1 MQSMLKDRGKEEGMK
16 TNSKKLEEIRKENP
30 FRVPENYFEHF
41 NQEIMN
47 RLPEKDFFVPRTVS
61 LWDKVKPWVYMAAM
75 FLGLYFTIQ
84 FLTTKTGTQQ
94 TPSAAI
100 QQPLIA
106 PQANQYWSN
115 ASVTE
120 DEFYQYLEDQLVED
134 NYYDYIYEEMSTA
147 TNM

>member
-1 MQSMLKDRGKEEGMK
+1 
-16 TNSKKLEEIRKENP
+16 
-30 FRVPENYFEHF
+30 
-41 NQEIMN
+41 
-47 RLPEKDFFVPRTVS
+47 
-61 LWDKVKPWVYMAAM
+61 MAAM

-94 TPSAAI
+94 NPAAAL

-106 PQANQYWSN
+106 PQAGQYWSN

-134 NYYDYIYEEMSTA
+134 KYYDYIYEEMYIA
-147 TNM
+147 TDML

>member
-1 MQSMLKDRGKEEGMK
+1 MK
-16 TNSKKLEEIRKENP
+16 TNIKKLEEIRKENP
-30 FRVPENYFEHF
+30 FKVPENYFEHF
-41 NQEIMN
+41 NREIMN
-47 RLPEKDFFVPRTVS
+47 CLPEKDFVAPRTVS

-94 TPSAAI
+94 NPAAAL

-106 PQANQYWSN
+106 PQAGQYWSN

-134 NYYDYIYEEMSTA
+134 KYYDYIYEEMYIA
-147 TNM
+147 TDML